1 MKKEDI
7 LFTLK
12 NSSQKDLEQMSF
24 AYIRIVE
31 HLTSSAKEEL
41 RVREK
46 ARIKIALKHID
57 KWFNEYDN

>member
-1 MKKEDI
+1 MTKEQI
-7 LFTLK
+7 LFSLK
-12 NSSQKDLEQMSF
+12 QAKPSDLEQMSF

-31 HLTSSAKEEL
+31 HLTCSAQQEK

-46 ARIKIALKHID
+46 ARIKIALKHIN